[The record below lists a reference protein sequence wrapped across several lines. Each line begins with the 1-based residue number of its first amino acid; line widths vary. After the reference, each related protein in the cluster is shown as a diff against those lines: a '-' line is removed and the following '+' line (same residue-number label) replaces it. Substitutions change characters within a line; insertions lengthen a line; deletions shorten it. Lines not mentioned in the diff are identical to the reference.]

1 MILPSDRIHNTNSD
15 TLVFENVPDS
25 KQKVS
30 HKPIGLW
37 YSFGN
42 QWLEWCKYEMP
53 EWVKKNTFKL
63 NITGCNILKITTP
76 EQFKDFEREYLVDV
90 FGLFKS
96 IDWPRVTTKYDGIE
110 IYDPENNYEGIWSV
124 RGNDSHWYNTWD
136 IGSGCIWRKCNVTSE
151 KIEIEEDGKKSSRR
165 KVSSKRRRKVSSKSR
180 RKVSSK
186 RRRKVS
192 SIRRRKV
199 SSKRRRK
206 VSSKSGRKI
215 HMW

>member
-25 KQKVS
+25 KQKVH
-30 HKPIGLW
+30 HKPSGLW

-42 QWLEWCKYEMP
+42 QWLEFCKNEMP

-76 EQFKDFEREYLVDV
+76 EQFRDFEEEYLVDI
-90 FGLFKS
+90 FGLFKW
-96 IDWPRVTTKYDGIE
+96 IDWPAVTTKYDGIE

-124 RGNDSHWYNTWD
+124 RGNDSYWYNSWG
-136 IGSGCIWRKCNVTSE
+136 IGSGCIWRKCTVTPE
-151 KIEIEEDGKKSSRR
+151 KIEIEEDGKRNRRR
-165 KVSSKRRRKVSSKSR
+165 KVSSLRRRKVSSLRRRKVSSKKSG

-186 RRRKVS
+186 
-192 SIRRRKV
+192 
-199 SSKRRRK
+199 
-206 VSSKSGRKI
+206 KSGRKI